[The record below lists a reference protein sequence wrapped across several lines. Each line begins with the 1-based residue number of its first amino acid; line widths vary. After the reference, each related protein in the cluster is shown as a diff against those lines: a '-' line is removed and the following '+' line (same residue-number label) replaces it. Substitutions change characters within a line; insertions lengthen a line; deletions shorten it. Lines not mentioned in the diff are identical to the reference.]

1 MFYFLIFLVFSCSKD
16 IDTNSLPETAG
27 EVASIVKEFDE
38 PESVA
43 DSTSEDEIS
52 NENRTKVTIVD
63 KQFYINGELTYK
75 GRYWQGRKIEGLL
88 MNSRMVQGIFDDT
101 NRATRQQFV
110 YPDTNVWD
118 PERNTNEFI
127 SQMSEWKKRGLLAFT
142 LNLQGGSPTGYG
154 NNKPWINSAFNSD
167 GHLIPSYRKRLERI
181 LNEADRLQMVVIL
194 GYFYF
199 GQDQVLKDETA
210 ILNAVDNITYW
221 ILEKGYQNILV
232 EVNNE
237 CNLNA
242 YDHDILGENRIHELV
257 QRVKNTERNGQR
269 LLVSTSYSGGTV
281 PSSQVINDSD
291 YILIHGNG
299 VKDPNR
305 LRDIIRRTRNVEG
318 GNNKPI
324 VINEDDHFDF
334 DKTDYN
340 FLAAIDEYAS
350 WGYFDFRKPGEGYK
364 DGVQSVPVDWGINS
378 ERKRNFFD
386 KLKEITGQ

>member
-1 MFYFLIFLVFSCSKD
+1 
-16 IDTNSLPETAG
+16 
-27 EVASIVKEFDE
+27 
-38 PESVA
+38 
-43 DSTSEDEIS
+43 
-52 NENRTKVTIVD
+52 
-63 KQFYINGELTYK
+63 
-75 GRYWQGRKIEGLL
+75 
-88 MNSRMVQGIFDDT
+88 
-101 NRATRQQFV
+101 
-110 YPDTNVWD
+110 
-118 PERNTNEFI
+118 
-127 SQMSEWKKRGLLAFT
+127 
-142 LNLQGGSPTGYG
+142 
-154 NNKPWINSAFNSD
+154 
-167 GHLIPSYRKRLERI
+167 
-181 LNEADRLQMVVIL
+181 
-194 GYFYF
+194 
-199 GQDQVLKDETA
+199 
-210 ILNAVDNITYW
+210 
-221 ILEKGYQNILV
+221 LEKGYQNILV

-364 DGVQSVPVDWGINS
+364 DGFQSVPVDWGINS